1 MTIVIDRD
9 ERRCK
14 IEVIQMSDREFWTQ
28 VIRGILTI
36 VDALKKR
43 FVDVQEVASIKQLNN

>member
-1 MTIVIDRD
+1 
-9 ERRCK
+9 
-14 IEVIQMSDREFWTQ
+14 MSDREFWTQ